1 MTCASVAS
9 GAFLWSVIAHADIP
23 LTDKEKTGGWEV
35 VLSGRVDAYL
45 SWITGETVSRTT
57 AEGGAA
63 GNLVDES
70 MGPGSQRYTLI
81 GPAVGI
87 QGYPVPSGAT
97 EDPIND
103 KKLNT
108 MRIRG
113 GFASTILTFNITKQI
128 SEDVKLTV
136 RMGMWA
142 GIQNGLTNT
151 PAGAL
156 RLQNDAAPVDWREQY
171 MQLDGPW
178 GSLWGGR
185 KVGLYNR
192 GGMRMNW
199 LLIHQHGVGHPCNV
213 DSSGTATCG
222 HTGVGSMFPNRN
234 AQIGYAT
241 PDLSGFQL
249 NIAMLDP
256 SMLDPVKPSADQQ
269 FWARTTTPRIETEAT
284 FKQGLGG
291 KDELNVWAN
300 GLTQVIGRSREQ
312 AADPANGVQEI
323 PADATRNIFG
333 VGGGAW
339 ARLGP
344 VAFGGTGWW
353 GKGLGTAT
361 AFGNTAIDANG
372 TLRTHFGYLGVAN
385 FRQGDFEVAASYGS
399 TNCQETGWDKDPGN
413 TAFISVIKEV
423 RGIGGKVAY
432 HMGPVTFSVDG
443 MNVRNKWW
451 RGEQQVANVVSGGM
465 LAEF

>member
-1 MTCASVAS
+1 L
-9 GAFLWSVIAHADIP
+9 GL
-23 LTDKEKTGGWEV
+23 
-35 VLSGRVDAYL
+35 
-45 SWITGETVSRTT
+45 
-57 AEGGAA
+57 
-63 GNLVDES
+63 
-70 MGPGSQRYTLI
+70 
-81 GPAVGI
+81 
-87 QGYPVPSGAT
+87 
-97 EDPIND
+97 
-103 KKLNT
+103 
-108 MRIRG
+108 
-113 GFASTILTFNITKQI
+113 
-128 SEDVKLTV
+128 
-136 RMGMWA
+136 WA
-142 GIQNGLTNT
+142 GIQNDFVGGVR
-151 PAGAL
+151 P
-156 RLQNDAAPVDWREQY
+156 QNAAAPVDWREQY
-171 MQLDGPW
+171 MQLDGSW

-185 KVGLYNR
+185 KVGLFNR

-213 DSSGTATCG
+213 DGSGTATCG

-249 NIAMLDP
+249 NVAIFDP
-256 SMLDPVKPSADQQ
+256 SMIDNPLPSYSQG
-269 FWARTTTPRIETEAT
+269 WVRTPLPRLETEAT

-300 GLTQVIGRSREQ
+300 ALTQTIGRQKEQ
-312 AADPANGVQEI
+312 AENPAQDRVNI
-323 PADATRNIFG
+323 PADATRNVFG

-339 ARLGP
+339 ARVSGFAL
-344 VAFGGTGWW
+344 GGTGWF

-361 AFGNTAIDANG
+361 AFGNTAIDDNG
-372 TLRTHFGYLGVAN
+372 VLRTHFGYLAVAN
-385 FRQGDFEVAASYGS
+385 YRFGDVEVAASYGS
-399 TNCQETGWDKDPGN
+399 TNCKE
-413 TAFISVIKEV
+413 TAFDQDPLNPISVIKEV